1 MLKSDCL
8 RGASAAAILLGAGL
22 SATGAWAQ
30 DSAGEVAEVIVTG
43 SYIRGTPEDAALPV
57 DVLSAQDLQKQGTPN
72 MVDIVKSIPGVQ
84 SVLGETNQFASQA
97 TTGSGNIN
105 LRGLG
110 AVRTLVL
117 MNGRRLTSS
126 PGGNGVD
133 TNLLPTAAIGRIEVL
148 KDGAAAT
155 YGSDAIGGV
164 VNFITRTDLNGF
176 EVNGSY
182 TAIDGSDG
190 DYTLSANYGWV
201 GDRGDFL
208 ISAGYRHRSELDTL
222 ERDWAVNDYLENPN
236 GSWSGFG
243 NPGTYVSGST
253 RIIDPNCTALGN
265 TLVTSRSGT
274 ESCYFQFGRFNNLVE
289 TEDHYQLYA
298 QVNWDLTD
306 KIKLHAEA
314 LYASHDVPHEGT
326 SPSYG
331 PTQAFGPGAA
341 SGSFIIPRRNPGLCG
356 TSGLA
361 ACLPGSLYSQLTPAE
376 QTAINTSGFTAANI
390 LLWRPYGVGGNPLTG
405 GSKPDQR
412 FFEGWRFSGGLNG
425 EFDNG
430 VGWDVA
436 VTHMVNRSDIV
447 TYDIPV
453 ARLHY
458 ALNGLGGPGCDTDPI
473 TPGVQGGVAGAGA
486 CLYYNPFSTGIPAHA
501 ASGEVNPNFVPGS
514 AAANANSRAI
524 GEWLFQPYGYQS
536 ETTLTVIDAVMNGQL
551 PIDFGGG
558 PIGWAAGA
566 QYRDNGF
573 KRDVNDINN
582 IALNPCPE
590 ENVTNC
596 ATGQG
601 NGVFGFLGPLSEQN
615 LDSSVYAA
623 FGELQVPI
631 TDTLSLN
638 VALRHEE
645 HGGDVGSTTNP
656 KVAVRWQATD
666 WLAFRAS
673 AGTTFRAPTSSNL
686 VPDANTTQ
694 AFITQ
699 TSGYRAFDTS
709 GNPELKPETADTLN
723 VGAIVRLGAFSATLD
738 YWSFDFQDT
747 IEAESGAGL
756 LATVFPN
763 GSSATLPN
771 GCADPALA
779 PLVARFVFQGGV
791 CSPGA
796 IQRVRLNT
804 INGTGIKTSGVDF
817 AANYRVDDIWGGAMN
832 FGLDGSY
839 LLKYDTG
846 ASFIEGIEVEAG
858 QKLAGTH
865 GGTAGGTSFPEL
877 RANLFAEYQRDVHN
891 VRVTLRYIDSMQ
903 DVRDGRF
910 GGTNI
915 FGPDGAVA
923 GYLLPQGAKLDAFV
937 STDVTYRVFLPW
949 DTTATVTV
957 ANLFDA
963 DPPFARRD
971 LSYDPATANPLGRTY
986 KLSVTKRF

>member
-8 RGASAAAILLGAGL
+8 RGASAVAILLGAGL
-22 SATGAWAQ
+22 TATSALAQTG
-30 DSAGEVAEVIVTG
+30 EIAEVIVTG

-57 DVLSAQDLQKQGTPN
+57 DVLSAQDLQKQGAPS

-117 MNGRRLTSS
+117 MNGRRLASS
-126 PGGNGVD
+126 PGGSGVD

-164 VNFITRTDLNGF
+164 VNFITRTDLNGL
-176 EVNGSY
+176 ELNGSY
-182 TAIDGSDG
+182 TAIDGSNG
-190 DYTLSANYGWV
+190 DYSLSANYGWI
-201 GDRGDFL
+201 GDRGDAL
-208 ISAGYRHRSELDTL
+208 LSVGYRHRSELDTL

-243 NPGTYVSGST
+243 NPGSYVSGTT

-265 TLVTSRSGT
+265 TLVTAAAGT
-274 ESCYFQFGRFNNLVE
+274 QSCYFQFGRFNNLVE
-289 TEDHYQLYA
+289 TEDHYQIYG
-298 QVNWDLTD
+298 QINWDLTD

-341 SGSFIIPRRNPGLCG
+341 SGSFIIPRSNPGLCG
-356 TSGLA
+356 TAGLA
-361 ACLPGSLYSQLTPAE
+361 ACLPGSLFSQLTPAQ
-376 QTAINTSGFTAANI
+376 QTAVNTAGFTAANI
-390 LLWRPYGVGGNPLTG
+390 LLWRPYGVGGNPLTA

-412 FFEGWRFSGGLNG
+412 FFEGWRFSGGLSG

-430 VGWDVA
+430 IGWDVA
-436 VTHMVNRSDIV
+436 VTHMFNRSDIV

-453 ARLHY
+453 ARLYY
-458 ALNGLGGPGCDTDPI
+458 ALNGLGGPGCDTDPV
-473 TPGVQGGVAGAGA
+473 TPGVQGGVAGVGS
-486 CLYYNPFSTGIPAHA
+486 CLYYNPFSSGIAANA
-501 ASGEVNPNFVPGS
+501 ASGEVNPNFVAGS

-524 GEWLFQPYGYQS
+524 GQWLFQPYGYQS
-536 ETTLTVIDAVMNGQL
+536 ETTLTVVDAVMNGQL
-551 PIDFGGG
+551 SIDLGGG

-590 ENVTNC
+590 ENVVNC
-596 ATGQG
+596 ATGKG
-601 NGVFGFLGPLSEQN
+601 NGVFGFLGPLSEQD
-615 LDSSVYAA
+615 LDASVYAA

-631 TDTLSLN
+631 TESLSLQLA
-638 VALRHEE
+638 VRHEE
-645 HGGDVGSTTNP
+645 HSGDVGSTTNP
-656 KVAVRWQATD
+656 KIALRWQAAD

-673 AGTTFRAPTSSNL
+673 AGTTFRAPTPSNL
-686 VPDANTTQ
+686 LPDANTTQ

-699 TSGYRAFDTS
+699 TSGYRAFDTT
-709 GNPELKPETADTLN
+709 GNPALKPETADTLN
-723 VGAIVRLGAFSATLD
+723 IGAIVRFGDFSATID

-747 IEAESGAGL
+747 IEAESGSGL
-756 LATVFPN
+756 LSTIFPN
-763 GSSATLPN
+763 GSSTTLPN
-771 GCADPALA
+771 GCANPALA
-779 PLVARFVFQGGV
+779 PLVARFVFQGGI
-791 CSPGA
+791 CSPAA
-796 IQRVRLNT
+796 IQRVKLTT
-804 INGTGIKTSGVDF
+804 INGTGTKTSGVDF
-817 AANYRVDDIWGGAMN
+817 AANYHAGDVWGGSMN
-832 FGLDGSY
+832 FGLDGSF
-839 LLKYDTG
+839 LLKYDSG
-846 ASFIEGIEVEAG
+846 PAFIEGIQVEAG

-877 RANLFAEYQRDVHN
+877 RANLFAEYARDIHN
-891 VRVTLRYIDSMQ
+891 LRVTLRYIDSMQ

-915 FGPDGAVA
+915 FGPNGAVF
-923 GYLLPQGAKLDAFV
+923 GYLLPQGAKLDAFIT
-937 STDVTYRVFLPW
+937 TDVTYRVHLPW
-949 DTTATVTV
+949 DTTATATV
-957 ANLFDA
+957 ANLLDA

>member
-8 RGASAAAILLGAGL
+8 RGASAVAILLGAGL
-22 SATGAWAQ
+22 TATSALAQTG
-30 DSAGEVAEVIVTG
+30 EIAEVIVTG

-57 DVLSAQDLQKQGTPN
+57 DVLSAQDLQKQGAPS

-117 MNGRRLTSS
+117 MNGRRLASS
-126 PGGNGVD
+126 PGGSGVD

-164 VNFITRTDLNGF
+164 VNFITRTDLNGL
-176 EVNGSY
+176 ELNGSY
-182 TAIDGSDG
+182 TAIDGSNG
-190 DYTLSANYGWV
+190 DYSLSANYGWI
-201 GDRGDFL
+201 GDRGDAL
-208 ISAGYRHRSELDTL
+208 LSVGYRHRSELDTL

-243 NPGTYVSGST
+243 NPGSYVSGTT

-265 TLVTSRSGT
+265 TLVTAAAGT
-274 ESCYFQFGRFNNLVE
+274 QSCYFQFGRFNNLVE
-289 TEDHYQLYA
+289 TEDHYQIYG
-298 QVNWDLTD
+298 QINWDLTD

-341 SGSFIIPRRNPGLCG
+341 SGSFIIPRSNPGLCG
-356 TSGLA
+356 TAGLA
-361 ACLPGSLYSQLTPAE
+361 ACLPGSLFSQLTPAQ
-376 QTAINTSGFTAANI
+376 QTAVNTAGFTAANI

-412 FFEGWRFSGGLNG
+412 FFEGWRFSGGLSG

-430 VGWDVA
+430 IGWDVA

-453 ARLHY
+453 ARLYY
-458 ALNGLGGPGCDTDPI
+458 ALNGLGGPGCDTDPV
-473 TPGVQGGVAGAGA
+473 TPGVQGGVAGVGS
-486 CLYYNPFSTGIPAHA
+486 CLYYNPFSSGIAANA
-501 ASGEVNPNFVPGS
+501 ASGEVNPNFVAGS

-524 GEWLFQPYGYQS
+524 GQWLFQPYGYQS
-536 ETTLTVIDAVMNGQL
+536 ETTLTVVDAVMNGQL
-551 PIDFGGG
+551 SIDLGGG

-590 ENVTNC
+590 ENVVNC
-596 ATGQG
+596 ATGKG
-601 NGVFGFLGPLSEQN
+601 NGVFGFLGPLSEQD
-615 LDSSVYAA
+615 LDASVYAA

-631 TDTLSLN
+631 TESLSLQLA
-638 VALRHEE
+638 VRHEE

-656 KVAVRWQATD
+656 KIALRWQAAD

-673 AGTTFRAPTSSNL
+673 AGTTFRAPTPSNL
-686 VPDANTTQ
+686 LPDANTTQ

-699 TSGYRAFDTS
+699 TSGYRAFDTT
-709 GNPELKPETADTLN
+709 GNPALKPETADTLN
-723 VGAIVRLGAFSATLD
+723 IGAIVRFGDFSATID

-747 IEAESGAGL
+747 IEAESGSGL
-756 LATVFPN
+756 LSTIFPN
-763 GSSATLPN
+763 GSSTTLPN
-771 GCADPALA
+771 GCANPALA
-779 PLVARFVFQGGV
+779 PLVARFVFQGGI
-791 CSPGA
+791 CSPAA
-796 IQRVRLNT
+796 IQRVKLTT
-804 INGTGIKTSGVDF
+804 INGTGTKTSGVDF
-817 AANYRVDDIWGGAMN
+817 AANYHAGDVWGGSMN
-832 FGLDGSY
+832 FGLDGSF
-839 LLKYDTG
+839 LLKYDSG
-846 ASFIEGIEVEAG
+846 PAFIEGIQVEAG

-877 RANLFAEYQRDVHN
+877 RANLFAEYARDIHN
-891 VRVTLRYIDSMQ
+891 LRVTLRYIDSMQ

-915 FGPDGAVA
+915 FGPNGAVF
-923 GYLLPQGAKLDAFV
+923 GYLLPQGAKLDAFIT
-937 STDVTYRVFLPW
+937 TDVTYRVHLPW
-949 DTTATVTV
+949 DTTATATV

>member
-8 RGASAAAILLGAGL
+8 RGASAVAILLGAGL
-22 SATGAWAQ
+22 TATSALAQTG
-30 DSAGEVAEVIVTG
+30 EIAEVIVTG

-57 DVLSAQDLQKQGTPN
+57 DVLSAQDLQKQGAPS

-117 MNGRRLTSS
+117 MNGRRLASS
-126 PGGNGVD
+126 PGGSGVD

-164 VNFITRTDLNGF
+164 VNFITRTDLNGL
-176 EVNGSY
+176 ELNGSY
-182 TAIDGSDG
+182 TAIDGSNG
-190 DYTLSANYGWV
+190 DYSLSANYGWI
-201 GDRGDFL
+201 GDRGDAL
-208 ISAGYRHRSELDTL
+208 LSVGYRHRSELDTL

-243 NPGTYVSGST
+243 NPGSYVSGTT

-265 TLVTSRSGT
+265 TLVTAAAGT
-274 ESCYFQFGRFNNLVE
+274 QSCYFQFGRFNNLVE
-289 TEDHYQLYA
+289 TEDHYQIYG
-298 QVNWDLTD
+298 QINWDLTD

-341 SGSFIIPRRNPGLCG
+341 SGSFIIPRSNPGLCG
-356 TSGLA
+356 TAGLA
-361 ACLPGSLYSQLTPAE
+361 ACLPGSLFSQLTPAQ
-376 QTAINTSGFTAANI
+376 QTAVNTAGFTAANI

-412 FFEGWRFSGGLNG
+412 FFEGWRFSGGLSG

-430 VGWDVA
+430 IGWDVA

-453 ARLHY
+453 ARLYY
-458 ALNGLGGPGCDTDPI
+458 ALNGLGGPGCDTDPV
-473 TPGVQGGVAGAGA
+473 TPGVQGGVAGVGS
-486 CLYYNPFSTGIPAHA
+486 CLYYNPFSSGIAANA
-501 ASGEVNPNFVPGS
+501 ASGEVNPNFVAGS

-524 GEWLFQPYGYQS
+524 GQWLFQPYGYQS
-536 ETTLTVIDAVMNGQL
+536 ETTLTVVDAVMNGQL
-551 PIDFGGG
+551 SIDLGGG

-590 ENVTNC
+590 ENVVNC
-596 ATGQG
+596 ATGKG
-601 NGVFGFLGPLSEQN
+601 NGVFGFLGPLSEQD
-615 LDSSVYAA
+615 LDASVYAA

-631 TDTLSLN
+631 TESLSLQLA
-638 VALRHEE
+638 VRHEE

-656 KVAVRWQATD
+656 KIALRWQAAD

-673 AGTTFRAPTSSNL
+673 AGTTFRAPTPSNL
-686 VPDANTTQ
+686 LPDANTTQ

-699 TSGYRAFDTS
+699 TSGYRAFDTT
-709 GNPELKPETADTLN
+709 GNPALKPETADTLN
-723 VGAIVRLGAFSATLD
+723 IGAIARFGDFSATID
-738 YWSFDFQDT
+738 YWSFDFQNT
-747 IEAESGAGL
+747 IEAESGSGL
-756 LATVFPN
+756 LSTIFPN
-763 GSSATLPN
+763 GSSTTLPN
-771 GCADPALA
+771 GCANPALA
-779 PLVARFVFQGGV
+779 PLVARFVFQGGI
-791 CSPGA
+791 CSPAA
-796 IQRVRLNT
+796 IQRVKLTT
-804 INGTGIKTSGVDF
+804 INGTGTKTSGVDF
-817 AANYRVDDIWGGAMN
+817 AANYHAGDVWGGSMN
-832 FGLDGSY
+832 FGLDGSF
-839 LLKYDTG
+839 LLKYDSG
-846 ASFIEGIEVEAG
+846 PAFIEGIQVEAG

-877 RANLFAEYQRDVHN
+877 RANLFAEYARDIHN
-891 VRVTLRYIDSMQ
+891 LRVTLRYIDSMQ

-915 FGPDGAVA
+915 FGPNGAVF
-923 GYLLPQGAKLDAFV
+923 GYLLPQGAKLDAFIT
-937 STDVTYRVFLPW
+937 TDVTYRVHLPW
-949 DTTATVTV
+949 DTTATATV

>member
-8 RGASAAAILLGAGL
+8 RGASAVAILLGAGL
-22 SATGAWAQ
+22 TATSASAQTG
-30 DSAGEVAEVIVTG
+30 EIAEVIVTG

-57 DVLSAQDLQKQGTPN
+57 DVLSAQDLQKQGAPS

-117 MNGRRLTSS
+117 MNGRRLASS
-126 PGGNGVD
+126 PGGSGVD

-164 VNFITRTDLNGF
+164 VNFITRTDLNGL
-176 EVNGSY
+176 ELNGSY
-182 TAIDGSDG
+182 TAIDGSNG
-190 DYTLSANYGWV
+190 DYSLSANYGWV
-201 GDRGDFL
+201 GDRGDAL
-208 ISAGYRHRSELDTL
+208 LSVGYRHRSELDTL

-243 NPGTYVSGST
+243 NPGSYVSGTT

-265 TLVTSRSGT
+265 TLVTAAAGT
-274 ESCYFQFGRFNNLVE
+274 QSCYFQFGRFNNLVE
-289 TEDHYQLYA
+289 TEDHYQIYG
-298 QVNWDLTD
+298 QINWDLTD

-341 SGSFIIPRRNPGLCG
+341 SGSFIIPRSNPGLCG
-356 TSGLA
+356 TAGLA
-361 ACLPGSLYSQLTPAE
+361 ACLPGSLFSQLTPAQ
-376 QTAINTSGFTAANI
+376 QTAVNTAGFTAANI

-412 FFEGWRFSGGLNG
+412 FFEGWRFSGGLSG

-430 VGWDVA
+430 IGWDVA

-453 ARLHY
+453 ARLYY
-458 ALNGLGGPGCDTDPI
+458 ALNGLGGPGCDTDPV
-473 TPGVQGGVAGAGA
+473 TPGVQGGVAGVGA
-486 CLYYNPFSTGIPAHA
+486 CLYYNPFSSGIAANA
-501 ASGEVNPNFVPGS
+501 ASGEVNPSFVAGS

-524 GEWLFQPYGYQS
+524 GQWLFQPYGYQS
-536 ETTLTVIDAVMNGQL
+536 ETTLTVVDAVMNGQL
-551 PIDFGGG
+551 SIDLGGG

-590 ENVTNC
+590 ENVLNC
-596 ATGQG
+596 ATGKG
-601 NGVFGFLGPLSEQN
+601 NGVFGFLGPLSKQD
-615 LDSSVYAA
+615 LDASVYAA

-631 TDTLSLN
+631 TESLSLQLA
-638 VALRHEE
+638 VRHEE

-656 KVAVRWQATD
+656 KIALRWQAAD

-673 AGTTFRAPTSSNL
+673 AGTTFRAPTPSNL
-686 VPDANTTQ
+686 LPDANTTQ

-699 TSGYRAFDTS
+699 TSGYRAFDTT
-709 GNPELKPETADTLN
+709 GNPALKPETADTLN
-723 VGAIVRLGAFSATLD
+723 IGAIVRFGDFSATID

-747 IEAESGAGL
+747 IEAESGSGL
-756 LATVFPN
+756 LSTIFPN
-763 GSSATLPN
+763 GSSTTLPN
-771 GCADPALA
+771 GCANPALA
-779 PLVARFVFQGGV
+779 PLVARFVFQGGI
-791 CSPGA
+791 CSPAA
-796 IQRVRLNT
+796 IQRVKLTT
-804 INGTGIKTSGVDF
+804 INGTGTKTSGVDF
-817 AANYRVDDIWGGAMN
+817 AANYHAGDVWGGSMN
-832 FGLDGSY
+832 FGLDGSF
-839 LLKYDTG
+839 LLKYDSG
-846 ASFIEGIEVEAG
+846 PAFIEGIQVEAG

-877 RANLFAEYQRDVHN
+877 RANLFAEYARDIHN
-891 VRVTLRYIDSMQ
+891 LRVTLRYIDSMQ

-915 FGPDGAVA
+915 FGPNGAVF
-923 GYLLPQGAKLDAFV
+923 GYLLPQGAKLDAFIT
-937 STDVTYRVFLPW
+937 TDVTYRVHLPW
-949 DTTATVTV
+949 DTTATATV

>member
-8 RGASAAAILLGAGL
+8 RGASAVAILLGAGL
-22 SATGAWAQ
+22 TATSALAQTG
-30 DSAGEVAEVIVTG
+30 EIAEVIVTG

-57 DVLSAQDLQKQGTPN
+57 DVLSAQDLQKQGAPN

-117 MNGRRLTSS
+117 MNGRRLASS
-126 PGGNGVD
+126 PGGSGVD

-164 VNFITRTDLNGF
+164 VNFITRTDLNGL
-176 EVNGSY
+176 ELNGSY
-182 TAIDGSDG
+182 TAIDGSNG

-201 GDRGDFL
+201 GDRGDAL
-208 ISAGYRHRSELDTL
+208 LSVGYRHRSELDTL

-243 NPGTYVSGST
+243 NPGSYVSGTT

-265 TLVTSRSGT
+265 TMVTAAAGT
-274 ESCYFQFGRFNNLVE
+274 QSCYFQFGRFNNLVE
-289 TEDHYQLYA
+289 TEDHYQVYG
-298 QVNWDLTD
+298 QINWDLTD

-341 SGSFIIPRRNPGLCG
+341 SGSFIIPRTNPGLCG
-356 TSGLA
+356 TAGLA
-361 ACLPGSLYSQLTPAE
+361 ACLPGSLFSQLTPAQ
-376 QTAINTSGFTAANI
+376 QTAVNTAGFTAANI
-390 LLWRPYGVGGNPLTG
+390 LLWRPYGVAGNPLTG

-412 FFEGWRFSGGLNG
+412 FFEGWRFSGGLSG

-430 VGWDVA
+430 IGWDVA

-453 ARLHY
+453 ARLYY
-458 ALNGLGGPGCDTDPI
+458 ALNGLGGPGCDTDPV
-473 TPGVQGGVAGAGA
+473 TPGVQGGLAGVGA
-486 CLYYNPFSTGIPAHA
+486 CLYYNPFSSGIASNA
-501 ASGEVNPNFVPGS
+501 ASGEVNPNYVAGS

-524 GEWLFQPYGYQS
+524 GQWLFQPYGYQS
-536 ETTLTVIDAVMNGQL
+536 QTTLTVVDAVMNGQL
-551 PIDFGGG
+551 SIDLGGG

-590 ENVTNC
+590 ENVVNC
-596 ATGQG
+596 ATGKG
-601 NGVFGFLGPLSEQN
+601 NGVFGFLGPLSEQD
-615 LDSSVYAA
+615 LDASVYAA

-631 TDTLSLN
+631 TQSLSLQLA
-638 VALRHEE
+638 VRHEE

-656 KVAVRWQATD
+656 KIAVRWQATD

-686 VPDANTTQ
+686 LPDANTTQ

-699 TSGYRAFDTS
+699 TSGYRAFDTT
-709 GNPELKPETADTLN
+709 GNPALKPETADTLN
-723 VGAIVRLGAFSATLD
+723 IGAIVRFGDFSATLD

-747 IEAESGAGL
+747 IEAESGSGL
-756 LATVFPN
+756 LSTIFPN
-763 GSSATLPN
+763 GSSTTLPN
-771 GCADPALA
+771 GCANPALA
-779 PLVARFVFQGGV
+779 SLVARFVFQGGI
-791 CSPGA
+791 CSPAA
-796 IQRVRLNT
+796 IQRVKLTT
-804 INGTGIKTSGVDF
+804 INGTGTKTSGVDF
-817 AANYRVDDIWGGAMN
+817 AANYRAGEVWGGSMN
-832 FGLDGSY
+832 FGLDGSF
-839 LLKYDTG
+839 LLKYDSG
-846 ASFIEGIEVEAG
+846 PAFIEGIQVEAG
-858 QKLAGTH
+858 QKLAGVH
-865 GGTAGGTSFPEL
+865 GGTAGGASFPEL
-877 RANLFAEYQRDVHN
+877 RANLFAEYARDIHN
-891 VRVTLRYIDSMQ
+891 LRVTLRYIDSMQ

-915 FGPDGAVA
+915 FGPNGAVF
-923 GYLLPQGAKLDAFV
+923 GYLLPQGAKLDAFIT
-937 STDVTYRVFLPW
+937 TDVTYRVHLPW

-971 LSYDPATANPLGRTY
+971 LSYDPATANPLGRAY
-986 KLSVTKRF
+986 KLSATKRF

>member
-8 RGASAAAILLGAGL
+8 RGASAVAILLGAGL
-22 SATGAWAQ
+22 TATSAFAQTG
-30 DSAGEVAEVIVTG
+30 EIAEVIVTG

-57 DVLSAQDLQKQGTPN
+57 DVLSAQDLQKQGAPS

-117 MNGRRLTSS
+117 MNGRRLASS
-126 PGGNGVD
+126 PGGSGVD

-164 VNFITRTDLNGF
+164 VNFITRTDLNGL
-176 EVNGSY
+176 ELNGSY
-182 TAIDGSDG
+182 TAIDGSNG
-190 DYTLSANYGWV
+190 DYSLSANYGWV
-201 GDRGDFL
+201 GDRGDAL
-208 ISAGYRHRSELDTL
+208 LSVGYRHRSELDTL

-243 NPGTYVSGST
+243 NPGSYVSGTT

-265 TLVTSRSGT
+265 TLVTAAAGT
-274 ESCYFQFGRFNNLVE
+274 QSCYFQFGRFNNLVE
-289 TEDHYQLYA
+289 TEDHYQIYG
-298 QVNWDLTD
+298 QINWDLTD

-341 SGSFIIPRRNPGLCG
+341 SGSFIIPRSNPGLCG
-356 TSGLA
+356 TAGLA
-361 ACLPGSLYSQLTPAE
+361 ACLPGSLFSQLTPAQ
-376 QTAINTSGFTAANI
+376 QTAVNTAGFTAANI

-412 FFEGWRFSGGLNG
+412 FFEGWRFSGGLSG

-430 VGWDVA
+430 IGWDVA

-453 ARLHY
+453 ARLYY
-458 ALNGLGGPGCDTDPI
+458 ALNGLGGPGCDTDPV
-473 TPGVQGGVAGAGA
+473 TPGVQGGVAGVGS
-486 CLYYNPFSTGIPAHA
+486 CLYYNPFSSGIAANA
-501 ASGEVNPNFVPGS
+501 ASGETNPNFVAGS

-524 GEWLFQPYGYQS
+524 GQWLFQPYGYQS
-536 ETTLTVIDAVMNGQL
+536 ETTLTVVDAVMNGQL
-551 PIDFGGG
+551 SIDLGGG

-573 KRDVNDINN
+573 KRDVNNINN

-590 ENVTNC
+590 EGVVNC
-596 ATGQG
+596 ATGKG
-601 NGVFGFLGPLSEQN
+601 NGVFGFLGPLSEQD
-615 LDSSVYAA
+615 LDASVYAA

-631 TDTLSLN
+631 TESLSLQLA
-638 VALRHEE
+638 VRHEE

-656 KVAVRWQATD
+656 KIALRWQATD

-673 AGTTFRAPTSSNL
+673 AGTTFRAPTPSNL
-686 VPDANTTQ
+686 LPDANTTQ

-699 TSGYRAFDTS
+699 TSGYRAFDTT
-709 GNPELKPETADTLN
+709 GNPALKPETADTLN
-723 VGAIVRLGAFSATLD
+723 IGALVRFGDFSATLD

-756 LATVFPN
+756 LSTIFPN
-763 GSSATLPN
+763 GSSTTLPN
-771 GCADPALA
+771 GCANPALA
-779 PLVARFVFQGGV
+779 PLVARFVFQGGI
-791 CSPGA
+791 CSPAA
-796 IQRVRLNT
+796 IQRVKLTT
-804 INGTGIKTSGVDF
+804 INGTGTKTSGVDF
-817 AANYRVDDIWGGAMN
+817 AANYHAGDVWGGSMN
-832 FGLDGSY
+832 FGLDGSF
-839 LLKYDTG
+839 LLKYDSG
-846 ASFIEGIEVEAG
+846 PAFIEGIQVEAG

-877 RANLFAEYQRDVHN
+877 RANLFAEYARDIHN
-891 VRVTLRYIDSMQ
+891 LRVTLRYIDSMQ

-915 FGPDGAVA
+915 FGPNGAVF
-923 GYLLPQGAKLDAFV
+923 GYLLPQGAKLDAFIT
-937 STDVTYRVFLPW
+937 TDVTYRVHLPW
-949 DTTATVTV
+949 DTTATATI

>member
-8 RGASAAAILLGAGL
+8 RGASAVAILLGAGL
-22 SATGAWAQ
+22 TATSALAQTG
-30 DSAGEVAEVIVTG
+30 EIAEVIVTG

-57 DVLSAQDLQKQGTPN
+57 DVLSAQDLQKQGAPS

-117 MNGRRLTSS
+117 MNGRRLASS
-126 PGGNGVD
+126 PGGSGVD

-164 VNFITRTDLNGF
+164 VNFITRTDLNGL
-176 EVNGSY
+176 ELNGSY
-182 TAIDGSDG
+182 TAIDGSNG
-190 DYTLSANYGWV
+190 DYSLSANYGWI
-201 GDRGDFL
+201 GDRGDAL
-208 ISAGYRHRSELDTL
+208 LSVGYRHRSELDTL

-243 NPGTYVSGST
+243 NPGSYVSGTT

-265 TLVTSRSGT
+265 TLVTAAAGT
-274 ESCYFQFGRFNNLVE
+274 QSCYFQFGRFNNLVE
-289 TEDHYQLYA
+289 TEDHYQIYG
-298 QVNWDLTD
+298 QINWDLTD

-341 SGSFIIPRRNPGLCG
+341 SGSFIIPRSNPGLCG
-356 TSGLA
+356 TAGRA
-361 ACLPGSLYSQLTPAE
+361 ACLPGSLFSQLTPAQ
-376 QTAINTSGFTAANI
+376 QTAVNTAGFTAANI

-412 FFEGWRFSGGLNG
+412 FFEGWRFSGGLSG

-430 VGWDVA
+430 IGWDVA

-453 ARLHY
+453 ARLYY
-458 ALNGLGGPGCDTDPI
+458 ALNGLGGPGCDTDPV
-473 TPGVQGGVAGAGA
+473 TPGVQGGVAGVGS
-486 CLYYNPFSTGIPAHA
+486 CLYYNPFSSGIAANA
-501 ASGEVNPNFVPGS
+501 ASGEVNPNFVAGS

-524 GEWLFQPYGYQS
+524 GQWLFQPYGYQS
-536 ETTLTVIDAVMNGQL
+536 ETTLTVVDAVMNGQL
-551 PIDFGGG
+551 SIDLGGG

-590 ENVTNC
+590 ENVVNC
-596 ATGQG
+596 ATGKG
-601 NGVFGFLGPLSEQN
+601 NGVFGFLGPLSEQD
-615 LDSSVYAA
+615 LDASVYAA

-631 TDTLSLN
+631 TESLSLQLA
-638 VALRHEE
+638 VRHEE

-656 KVAVRWQATD
+656 KIALRWQAAD

-673 AGTTFRAPTSSNL
+673 AGTTFRAPTPSNL
-686 VPDANTTQ
+686 LPDANTTQ

-699 TSGYRAFDTS
+699 TSGYRAFDTT
-709 GNPELKPETADTLN
+709 GNPALKPETADTLN
-723 VGAIVRLGAFSATLD
+723 IGAIVRFGDFSATID

-747 IEAESGAGL
+747 IEAESGSGL
-756 LATVFPN
+756 LSTIFPN
-763 GSSATLPN
+763 GSSTTLPN
-771 GCADPALA
+771 GCANPALA
-779 PLVARFVFQGGV
+779 PLVARFVFQGGI
-791 CSPGA
+791 CSPAA
-796 IQRVRLNT
+796 IQRVKLTT
-804 INGTGIKTSGVDF
+804 INGTGTKTSGVDF
-817 AANYRVDDIWGGAMN
+817 AANYHAGDVWGGSMN
-832 FGLDGSY
+832 FGLDGSF
-839 LLKYDTG
+839 LLKYDSG
-846 ASFIEGIEVEAG
+846 PAFIEGIQVEAG

-877 RANLFAEYQRDVHN
+877 RANLFAEYARDIHN
-891 VRVTLRYIDSMQ
+891 LRVTLRYIDSMQ

-915 FGPDGAVA
+915 FGPNGAVF
-923 GYLLPQGAKLDAFV
+923 GYLLPQGAKLDAFIT
-937 STDVTYRVFLPW
+937 TDVTYRVHLPW
-949 DTTATVTV
+949 DTTATATV